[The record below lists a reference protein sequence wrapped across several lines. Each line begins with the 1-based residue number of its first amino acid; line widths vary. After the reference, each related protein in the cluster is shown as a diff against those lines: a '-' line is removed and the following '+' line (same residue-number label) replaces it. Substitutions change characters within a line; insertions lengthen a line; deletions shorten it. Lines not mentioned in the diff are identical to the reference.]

1 MRWPQCVV
9 QPIVLEIRPV
19 EIVPEEL
26 YKAEQTVSAT
36 QHTGII
42 KEILFAVLQMPLV
55 TPLIDIV
62 TGELF
67 VAIQTAL
74 EIPHTEITRAIQL
87 GVQPIVLEIQP
98 IGTIMGTE

>member
-1 MRWPQCVV
+1 MRWLRCAA
-9 QPIVLEIRPV
+9 LKTALATRPV
-19 EIVPEEL
+19 EIVPAEL
-26 YKAEQTVSAT
+26 YEAEQTVSAT

-67 VAIQTAL
+67 VAIQTAS
-74 EIPHTEITRAIQL
+74 EIPHTEITGVTQL

-98 IGTIMGTE
+98 IGTTMGTE

>member
-1 MRWPQCVV
+1 MRWQRCVV
-9 QPIVLEIRPV
+9 PKIALATRPV
-19 EIVPEEL
+19 KIVPAEPYE
-26 YKAEQTVSAT
+26 AEQTVSAIP
-36 QHTGII
+36 HTEII

-62 TGELF
+62 TGGLF

-74 EIPHTEITRAIQL
+74 EIPHTEITGVTQL

-98 IGTIMGTE
+98 IGTTMGTE

>member
-1 MRWPQCVV
+1 MRWPRCVV
-9 QPIVLEIRPV
+9 PKTALATRPV
-19 EIVPEEL
+19 EIVPAEL
-26 YKAEQTVSAT
+26 YEAEQTVSAIP
-36 QHTGII
+36 HTEII

-74 EIPHTEITRAIQL
+74 EIPHTEIIGETPS

-98 IGTIMGTE
+98 IGTTMGTE

>member
-9 QPIVLEIRPV
+9 QPIVLGIRPV
-19 EIVPEEL
+19 EIVRAVQFE
-26 YKAEQTVSAT
+26 AEQTVSAIP
-36 QHTGII
+36 HTEII
-42 KEILFAVLQMPLV
+42 KEIPFAVLQMPLV

-74 EIPHTEITRAIQL
+74 EIPHTEITGETPS

-98 IGTIMGTE
+98 IGTTMGTE